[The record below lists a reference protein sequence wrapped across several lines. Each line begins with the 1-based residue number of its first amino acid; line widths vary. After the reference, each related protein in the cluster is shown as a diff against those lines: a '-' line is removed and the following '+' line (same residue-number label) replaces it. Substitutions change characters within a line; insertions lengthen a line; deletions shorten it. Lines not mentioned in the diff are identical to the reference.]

1 MSKHA
6 VAWLMLMDA
15 EGLIHRRVAG
25 EGHLL
30 SPAGCQPQG
39 TLTTVD
45 LDPAEC
51 PRSTLCRFCWPPHEA
66 LTHDELWGGV
76 PA

>member
-15 EGLIHRRVAG
+15 EGLIHRRVVGQG
-25 EGHLL
+25 ELL
-30 SPAGCQPQG
+30 APAGCQPYG

-45 LDPAEC
+45 LDPSEC
-51 PRSTLCRFCWPPHEA
+51 PRSDLCRACWPLSRS
-66 LTHDELWGGV
+66 LTAEEVWGV
-76 PA
+76 PI